1 VDCRPVCANPTVSAI
16 SRSVNRWRR
25 ANHPVVALG
34 TCHDR
39 TSPQPRA
46 NACRRCRQT
55 CRVGRGSLRV
65 GSGSFKHA
73 ICIALCP
80 AELVVNGL
88 PSTIGWPHNSQRSFE
103 PLCCAVVSS
112 AVGTDQLWVGP
123 RRVRHSKPLILV
135 SVCVAIAK
143 PPSPKLHVCTRLNAR
158 QVPKLQDADPQGLPE
173 LRRRRACPKRSR
185 RMAHPP
191 RRSRAPTMVRRASSR

>member
-1 VDCRPVCANPTVSAI
+1 MLYWNLKGRQVGRVDCRPVCANPTVSAI

-25 ANHPVVALG
+25 SKSACGCSGNLPRPPIA
-34 TCHDR
+34 
-39 TSPQPRA
+39 QPRT

-88 PSTIGWPHNSQRSFE
+88 PSTIGWPHNSQRSVE

-158 QVPKLQDADPQGLPE
+158 QVPKL
-173 LRRRRACPKRSR
+173 
-185 RMAHPP
+185 
-191 RRSRAPTMVRRASSR
+191 